1 MIEANREHKGLVVS
15 ILVSAFEDTKADNS
29 INFVVKQDKNRV
41 ERMRTLMGYLFE
53 KALLFG
59 KAYISDDEK
68 ACVLLIFSEKQKVTL
83 KTIGLNLE
91 LVIKCIDLKNINKV
105 IKRQNL
111 VKKYYPH
118 ESHVR
123 PLIIG
128 VMKGNF
134 GNGTGARLILEVFE
148 YYKNNRL
155 PVVLDTVTDYNV
167 RLYQKFGFSIIHKE
181 ESLGYPIYFMRLK

>member
-1 MIEANREHKGLVVS
+1 LIEANREHKGLVVS